1 MEIIS
6 KVKNILLNPK
16 TEWEVISEKND
27 THSKV
32 LVSYLIPL
40 ALIPAIAGFIGFG
53 LFRFNLMGL
62 HSSFIG
68 LGIRHAVTSL
78 VSTLGGAY
86 LSAWIIANLADKF
99 GSTNNFDRSFS
110 LVAYSYTPMCVAGIL
125 LLLPNLSV
133 VAALC
138 GLYGLY
144 LLYLGL
150 APMMST
156 PEEKNS
162 TYFIVSLLC
171 VIVVSAILS
180 TVMGALI
187 LSTSGLIF

>member
-27 THSKV
+27 THLKV
-32 LVSYLIPL
+32 LTAYLIPL
-40 ALIPAIAGFIGFG
+40 ALIPAIAGFIGYGIFG
-53 LFRFNLMGL
+53 FNLMGI
-62 HSSFIG
+62 HTSFANF
-68 LGIRHAVTSL
+68 GIRHALTSFIA
-78 VSTLGGAY
+78 TLGGAY
-86 LSAWIIANLADKF
+86 LSALIIAFLADKF
-99 GSTNNFDRSFS
+99 ESVKNFDKAFS

-125 LLLPNLSV
+125 LLIPSLSL
-133 VAALC
+133 VATLG

-150 APMMST
+150 SPVMKT
-156 PEEKNS
+156 PEEKKN

-171 VIVVSAILS
+171 VVVVSAIVSVVL
-180 TVMGALI
+180 GALI
-187 LSTSGLIF
+187 VSSSRFIF